1 MNKNPRNIVLIG
13 KLSITN
19 WEAKKK
25 DKHIETEAEAKAG
38 SKRGTV
44 SARKVLLPGAESLEA
59 IIKHSAAMRTWW
71 NTCSQPWFD
80 NGMRAY
86 NIAGHMDIQMAYGDM
101 ARYRDTL
108 VEEFLGEYAALREVA
123 RFDLNDLFNDAD
135 YPDVNVVRSKFTCS
149 FECMP
154 LPNTEDFRIIEGL
167 SDEEIA
173 ELTAS
178 AERKM
183 QARIYEASKNAVEQL
198 YKSVK
203 LMIDRL
209 EEYNAKE
216 DADTKNNKFY
226 DSWIDNV
233 RKQARLIP
241 QLNITDDPELA
252 ALGQECLDL
261 VADDTALFKGNRSV
275 RETATQKA
283 DSIAAKLKSL
293 FSED

>member
-86 NIAGHMDIQMAYGDM
+86 NIAGHMDIQMVYGDM
-101 ARYRDTL
+101 DRHRDTL
-108 VEEFLGEYAALREVA
+108 VETFLDEYAALREVA

-203 LMIDRL
+203 LMVDRL

-261 VADDTALFKGNRSV
+261 VADDTALFKVNRSV

-283 DSIAAKLKSL
+283 DGIAAKLKSM

>member
-1 MNKNPRNIVLIG
+1 MNTNLKNTVLIG

-25 DKHIETEAEAKAG
+25 AKSVERAAESAAG
-38 SKRGTV
+38 ATSGTI
-44 SARKVLLPGAESLEA
+44 SARKALLPGAEALED
-59 IIKHSAAMRTWW
+59 ILKHSAAMRTWW
-71 NTCSQPWFD
+71 NTVSAPWFD

-86 NIAGHMDIQMAYGDM
+86 NVAGHMDIVTAYGDM
-101 ARYRDTL
+101 ARHREL
-108 VEEFLGEYAALREVA
+108 LINEFLDEYPALREQA
-123 RFDLNDLFNDAD
+123 RFSLNDLFDEAD
-135 YPDVNVVRSKFTCS
+135 YPLPEVVKARFTHS

-209 EEYNAKE
+209 EEYNVKE

-261 VADDTALFKGNRSV
+261 VADDTALFKGNRGV

>member
-261 VADDTALFKGNRSV
+261 VADDTALFKGNRGV

>member
-167 SDEEIA
+167 SDEEIV

-209 EEYNAKE
+209 EEYNVKE

>member
-1 MNKNPRNIVLIG
+1 
-13 KLSITN
+13 
-19 WEAKKK
+19 
-25 DKHIETEAEAKAG
+25 
-38 SKRGTV
+38 
-44 SARKVLLPGAESLEA
+44 
-59 IIKHSAAMRTWW
+59 
-71 NTCSQPWFD
+71 
-80 NGMRAY
+80 MRAY

-209 EEYNAKE
+209 EEYNVKE

>member
-19 WEAKKK
+19 WEARKK
-25 DKHIETEAEAKAG
+25 DRQIETEAEDKSHA
-38 SKRGTV
+38 KRGTV
-44 SARKVLLPGAESLEA
+44 SARKALLPGAESLEA

-101 ARYRDTL
+101 ARHRDTL
-108 VEEFLGEYAALREVA
+108 VETFLDEYAALREVA

-173 ELTAS
+173 ELTAN

-183 QARIYEASKNAVEQL
+183 QERIYEASKNAVEQL

-261 VADDTALFKGNRSV
+261 VADDTALFKGDRQV

-283 DSIAAKLKSL
+283 DGIAAKLKAL